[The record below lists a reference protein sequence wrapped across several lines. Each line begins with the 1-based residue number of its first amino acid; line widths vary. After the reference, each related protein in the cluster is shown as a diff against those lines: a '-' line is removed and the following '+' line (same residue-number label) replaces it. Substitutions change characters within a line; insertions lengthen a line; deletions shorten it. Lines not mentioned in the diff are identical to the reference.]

1 MDAELLRGLVAKW
14 RALVTAHENEFAFV
28 DGVKLCLREL
38 EAALLDERTND
49 AFAALDSV
57 VPGWRDRGSTLE
69 RAAAT
74 AITELSARAT
84 SNGAKPFRWDDEGEA
99 PSAWGPK

>member
-1 MDAELLRGLVAKW
+1 MNTDKLMELERKW
-14 RALVTAHENEFAFV
+14 RKAVSAHEGEFAFI

-38 EAALLDERTND
+38 EAALLDEHEND